1 MNNDISTIS
10 HKQGVDTPQP
20 IPSVVIVGAGFGGLR
35 VTSRLRNAP
44 VRVTLIDRRNYH
56 LFQPFLY
63 QVATA
68 ALGPTDIAQPIR
80 AILRGQKNLDFRVA
94 EVAGVDLEARKLH
107 LDAGD
112 LAYDF
117 LVIAVG
123 GQMNYFGNRSLSRHA
138 FGLKDLDDAVRIRNH
153 VLNMFELAVH
163 EKDPEIRRALLTFVI
178 VGGGPTGVECAGAFS
193 ELIRLVLVKDYLG
206 VSMKDVRVVLL
217 EADNKLL
224 SMMPEGL
231 REAAAETL
239 WSKYV
244 EVRFGAHVSD
254 YDGQS
259 VTLKSGEKI
268 PAHTMVW
275 AAGVRAEELAAKLGS
290 PVDRLG
296 RVKVGRTLQ
305 LPNHP
310 EVFVIGDAAS
320 PEDGNGQGLPMVAP
334 VAIQEGELAARN
346 ILRTVGKQ
354 PLEEFKYKDPGALAT
369 IGRNAAVARLGRLH
383 LRGFFAWIMWLGVH
397 IVFLIGFR
405 NRLLVLINWAWD
417 YFFTDRPIR
426 LIMHD
431 GNCPWTRVFREELRP
446 GAPPAGQER

>member
-1 MNNDISTIS
+1 MNGNLSTVNPKKS
-10 HKQGVDTPQP
+10 VNAPQQ
-20 IPSVVIVGAGFGGLR
+20 IPRVAIIGAGFGGLR

-44 VRVTLIDRRNYH
+44 VHVTLIDRRNYH

-80 AILRGQKNLDFRVA
+80 AILRGQKNLEFRVA
-94 EVAGVDLEARKLH
+94 EVAGVDLAARKLR
-107 LDAGD
+107 LDAGEM
-112 LAYDF
+112 AYDF

-123 GQMNYFGNRSLSRHA
+123 GQTNYFGNRSLARHA

-153 VLNMFELAVH
+153 VLYMFELAVY
-163 EKDPEIRRALLTFVI
+163 EKDPEVRRALLTFVI

-193 ELIRLVLVKDYLG
+193 ELIRLVLIKDYLG
-206 VSMKDVRVVLL
+206 VSMKDVRIVLL
-217 EADNKLL
+217 EADDKLL
-224 SMMPEGL
+224 SMMPESL
-231 REAAAETL
+231 REAAAKTL

-244 EVRFGAHVSD
+244 EVRFGAHVAD
-254 YDGQS
+254 FDGQC
-259 VTLKSGEKI
+259 VTLKSGEII

-275 AAGVRAEELAAKLGS
+275 AAGVCAEELAAKLGL
-290 PVDRLG
+290 PADRLG

-305 LPNHP
+305 LPGYP

-320 PEDGNGQGLPMVAP
+320 PEDGDNQSLPMVAP
-334 VAIQEGELAARN
+334 VAIQEGELVARN
-346 ILRTVGKQ
+346 IARAVRKQ
-354 PLEEFKYKDPGALAT
+354 PLEEFKYKDPGTLAT

-383 LRGFFAWIMWLGVH
+383 FRGFFAWVMWLAVH

-417 YFFTDRPIR
+417 YFFADRPIR

-431 GNCPWTRVFREELRP
+431 GNCPWTRVFREQLRRS
-446 GAPPAGQER
+446 APPVDKDG